1 MEVEVTPKNFGRIA
15 AQTAKQAMMQRIR
28 QVEKEMIYEEFKDRA
43 GEIVSGTV
51 RRFDRSDVILDLG
64 KFEAIMPQRERV
76 VVEDYNV
83 GDRLRAYVVA
93 VENGIRGPE
102 IIVSRSHPN
111 FVRRLFELE
120 VSEINDGT
128 VEIRGIAREAG
139 YRTKIAVT
147 SANEKVDPVGACVGM
162 RGSRVKN
169 IVRELNN
176 EKVDII
182 RWSSDPKE
190 FVLEALKPAKVKNL
204 VFDTEKKSVQISVDE
219 DQLSLAIGKKGQ
231 NARLTSRLTGWEIN
245 IDKDTSATTR
255 GRTEGRAGRADALP
269 SALPITR
276 RAGVD
281 SGEIWLHQPGR
292 IARRRRRRIWSTSW
306 AWTKRRRRKFTR
318 PSIRRQRHSNEWL
331 RLTSSSHE
339 HEFSDNLNANQNDN
353 ARPQR
358 ANRDRAQSRPR
369 PPLPPSRSPRRSA
382 KRPRPPKPKP
392 AAKPARATP
401 TAPHPKA
408 AAMQPPRRS
417 AAETASRRRSRA
429 DGNRFADRR
438 EEAAPKRDRRR
449 RDDEAPILP
458 PISRIRATPERARRR
473 AGRTASAPPKPS
485 RSAPVPNR
493 GRCADGSR
501 GRAKRKPSAE
511 NHSHQAADHRQ
522 GSGDAAR
529 AEDLPAHQGADGD

>member
-1 MEVEVTPKNFGRIA
+1 MNAEFIAMLDYLERERGIKREILIEAVSNALLSASKKSVSASRDLHIDIDPKTGEIRALANLLVVDSVNNPADEISLDKARRIKAEVAVGEEVEVEVTPKNFGRIA

-102 IIVSRSHPN
+102 IIISRSHPN

-120 VSEINDGT
+120 VSEIADGT

-139 YRTKIAVT
+139 YRTKIAVF
-147 SANEKVDPVGACVGM
+147 SDNPKVDPVGACVGM

-204 VFDTEKKSVQISVDE
+204 IFDLEKKSATISVDE

-245 IDKDTSATTR
+245 IEKEAPSTSAV
-255 GRTEGRAGRADALP
+255 EQKVAHAAQVL
-269 SALPITR
+269 SEALPITEEQAMTLVKTGFTSLEGLR
-276 RAGVD
+276 DAEMSDLVD
-281 SGEIWLHQPGR
+281 ILEVDEEKAREI
-292 IARRRRRRIWSTSW
+292 
-306 AWTKRRRRKFTR
+306 
-318 PSIRRQRHSNEWL
+318 
-331 RLTSSSHE
+331 HE
-339 HEFSDNLNANQNDN
+339 AVH
-353 ARPQR
+353 
-358 ANRDRAQSRPR
+358 RD
-369 PPLPPSRSPRRSA
+369 
-382 KRPRPPKPKP
+382 
-392 AAKPARATP
+392 T
-401 TAPHPKA
+401 
-408 AAMQPPRRS
+408 
-417 AAETASRRRSRA
+417 
-429 DGNRFADRR
+429 
-438 EEAAPKRDRRR
+438 EAA
-449 RDDEAPILP
+449 
-458 PISRIRATPERARRR
+458 T
-473 AGRTASAPPKPS
+473 
-485 RSAPVPNR
+485 
-493 GRCADGSR
+493 
-501 GRAKRKPSAE
+501 
-511 NHSHQAADHRQ
+511 
-522 GSGDAAR
+522 
-529 AEDLPAHQGADGD
+529 

>member
-1 MEVEVTPKNFGRIA
+1 MNAEFIAMLDYLERERGIKRGEILLEAVSNALLSASKKSVGASRDLHIDINPKTGEIRALANLLVADYVSNPQDEIELSRARKIKPDANIGDTVEVEVTPRNFGRIA

-120 VSEINDGT
+120 VSEIADGT

-139 YRTKIAVT
+139 YRT
-147 SANEKVDPVGACVGM
+147 ANEKVDPVGACVGM

-245 IDKDTSATTR
+245 IGKDISATTAVEQKVAQAAQ
-255 GRTEGRAGRADALP
+255 TLAG
-269 SALPITR
+269 ALPITEEQALTLVKSGFTNLEGLR
-276 RAGVD
+276 DADVQDFVD
-281 SGEIWLHQPGR
+281 IL
-292 IARRRRRRIWSTSW
+292 AV
-306 AWTKRRRRKFTR
+306 
-318 PSIRRQRHSNEWL
+318 
-331 RLTSSSHE
+331 
-339 HEFSDNLNANQNDN
+339 
-353 ARPQR
+353 
-358 ANRDRAQSRPR
+358 
-369 PPLPPSRSPRRSA
+369 
-382 KRPRPPKPKP
+382 
-392 AAKPARATP
+392 
-401 TAPHPKA
+401 
-408 AAMQPPRRS
+408 
-417 AAETASRRRSRA
+417 
-429 DGNRFADRR
+429 
-438 EEAAPKRDRRR
+438 
-449 RDDEAPILP
+449 DEAK
-458 PISRIRATPERARRR
+458 AREIHD
-473 AGRTASAPPKPS
+473 A
-485 RSAPVPNR
+485 V
-493 GRCADGSR
+493 
-501 GRAKRKPSAE
+501 
-511 NHSHQAADHRQ
+511 HQQEVAQ
-522 GSGDAAR
+522 
-529 AEDLPAHQGADGD
+529 

>member
-1 MEVEVTPKNFGRIA
+1 MFFMNAEFIAMLDYLERERGIKREILLEAVSNALLSASKKSVSASRDLRIDINPKTGEIRALAKLLVVEDVANPADEISLSKARKINPDAAVGGEVEVEVTPKNFGRIA

-182 RWSSDPKE
+182 RWSSDPKGICARGAQARE
-190 FVLEALKPAKVKNL
+190 GEKPRLRYREEERPDFRGRRSAFARDREERSERALNVAPHGLGN
-204 VFDTEKKSVQISVDE
+204 QH
-219 DQLSLAIGKKGQ
+219 
-231 NARLTSRLTGWEIN
+231 RSRHLR
-245 IDKDTSATTR
+245 DPR
-255 GRTEGRAGRADALP
+255 GRTESRASSASFVRRAADH
-269 SALPITR
+269 R
-276 RAGVD
+276 RAGV
-281 SGEIWLHQPGR
+281 
-292 IARRRRRRIWSTSW
+292 
-306 AWTKRRRRKFTR
+306 
-318 PSIRRQRHSNEWL
+318 
-331 RLTSSSHE
+331 
-339 HEFSDNLNANQNDN
+339 
-353 ARPQR
+353 
-358 ANRDRAQSRPR
+358 
-369 PPLPPSRSPRRSA
+369 
-382 KRPRPPKPKP
+382 
-392 AAKPARATP
+392 
-401 TAPHPKA
+401 
-408 AAMQPPRRS
+408 
-417 AAETASRRRSRA
+417 
-429 DGNRFADRR
+429 
-438 EEAAPKRDRRR
+438 
-449 RDDEAPILP
+449 
-458 PISRIRATPERARRR
+458 
-473 AGRTASAPPKPS
+473 
-485 RSAPVPNR
+485 
-493 GRCADGSR
+493 
-501 GRAKRKPSAE
+501 
-511 NHSHQAADHRQ
+511 
-522 GSGDAAR
+522 AAR
-529 AEDLPAHQGADGD
+529 